1 MDNIVLS
8 LKMRSEVIDNF
19 FEENTI
25 LLDEF
30 NSMVETSEYENNVE
44 EVIEKVIEEGLK
56 NDIEL
61 SVEDKENVER
71 VILSIIKFNIF
82 KKIINF
88 TRIRKE
94 ELFVSKMDSEF
105 LMGEK
110 ALKEYFRQL
119 KTESVIRKITLIV
132 MNTPHRDK
140 TDTKPLIP
148 EKLILPQD

>member
-8 LKMRSEVIDNF
+8 LKMRSEVIDQF
-19 FEENTI
+19 FEENTM

-30 NSMVETSEYENNVE
+30 KSMVETSEYENYVE
-44 EVIEKVIEEGLK
+44 EVIEKVLEEGLK
-56 NDIEL
+56 NDIDL

-94 ELFVSKMDSEF
+94 ELFVSKMYSEF

>member
-94 ELFVSKMDSEF
+94 ELFVSKMYSEF